1 MKNDFDNTKSA
12 SELVDEHFSHV
23 NKAVLNRCTYI
34 GYKQINGLTKD
45 RNSFL
50 CELLKLDYF
59 RNKNVKPEL
68 KNLAV
73 EFMII
78 KACKQGALPFT
89 TKYVENYKK
98 TGNNLELFS
107 SDNRAILTVNQ
118 VSDTNRSSRNA
129 KFRINLRHKY
139 NNQLSLFDTNSS
151 IADTNMLELY
161 FELTHGYQSEKPQF
175 VVLGIPDSKGK
186 WITKENI
193 SSVFERYTDIERE
206 EISTVTNE
214 ISKFNKDDFGLF
226 IENKQKS

>member
-1 MKNDFDNTKSA
+1 MKIDFDDTKSA
-12 SELVDEHFSHV
+12 SELVDEYFNHV
-23 NKAVLNRCTYI
+23 DKAILNKCTYI
-34 GYKQINGLTKD
+34 GYKQIIELTKD
-45 RNSFL
+45 QNTFL
-50 CELLKLDYF
+50 SELLKLDYL
-59 RNKNVKPEL
+59 RNRNVKPEL

-78 KACKQGALPFT
+78 KACKQGALSFT
-89 TKYVENYKK
+89 PKYVENYKQ
-98 TGNNLELFS
+98 TGSNLRLFS
-107 SDNRAILTVNQ
+107 SDDRAILTINQ
-118 VSDTNRSSRNA
+118 VSDTNVSSRNA
-129 KFRINLRHKY
+129 RFRTNLRYKY

-151 IADTNMLELY
+151 IADTSMLKLY
-161 FELTHGYQSEKPQF
+161 FELTHGYQSEEPQF

-186 WITKENI
+186 WVTKENI